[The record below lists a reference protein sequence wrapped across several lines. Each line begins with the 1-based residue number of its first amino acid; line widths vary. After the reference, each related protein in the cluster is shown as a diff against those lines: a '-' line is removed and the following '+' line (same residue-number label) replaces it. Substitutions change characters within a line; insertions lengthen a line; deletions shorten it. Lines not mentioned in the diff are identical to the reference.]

1 MHRIIRGL
9 VIVMA
14 LALATACSS
23 SEYIISTN
31 DGTLITTHGKPKL
44 DEKTG
49 MYSYEDSEGRSASIS
64 KDKVKQV
71 MER

>member
-1 MHRIIRGL
+1 MRGL
-9 VIVMA
+9 LIVVA
-14 LALATACSS
+14 VALATACAS

-31 DGTLITTHGKPKL
+31 DGTMITTHGKPKL

-49 MYSYEDSEGRSASIS
+49 MYSYEDAEGRKATIT
-64 KDKVKQV
+64 KDNVKQI

>member
-1 MHRIIRGL
+1 MSRSIRVLAIACAFGL
-9 VIVMA
+9 
-14 LALATACSS
+14 LAACS

-31 DGTLITTHGKPKL
+31 AGVMITTDGKPKL

-49 MYSYEDSEGRSASIS
+49 MYSYRDSEGRKATI
-64 KDKVKQV
+64 KKEEVKQI